1 MYYLG
6 FVSIG
11 VGVFGSNLWGSK
23 GMSDGSSTITIQ
35 KNSGRDLVLDITSEY
50 GARRMTEEI
59 ESAIN
64 LHQQTN
70 VTNDNEVQMGVM
82 PQQTSP
88 KPSVP
93 PAVDTQLLV
102 AINKEQWGP
111 YGVEQ
116 LQQMINQGSLQR
128 DTLVWNRSMPKW
140 MMACE
145 VPELTGLFGP
155 PPIPD

>member
-1 MYYLG
+1 MDCQLMIYKKEENSDKEEEG
-6 FVSIG
+6 SI
-11 VGVFGSNLWGSK
+11 
-23 GMSDGSSTITIQ
+23 ITIQ
-35 KNSGRDLVLDITSEY
+35 KNSGRDLVLEIPGKE

-59 ESAIN
+59 ESAIM

-70 VTNDNEVQMGVM
+70 VTTDNAVQMGVV

-93 PAVDTQLLV
+93 PAVDTQFLV

-111 YGVEQ
+111 YDVAQ

-128 DTLVWNRSMPKW
+128 DTLVWNLSMPKW
-140 MMACE
+140 TMACE